1 MQSERRLAPRVTCEI
16 VAEIDML
23 FGDSIDVEIIDV
35 SSSGCQIRGDQRLT
49 KLDSIASGAPLE
61 FSLNFGL
68 DGCPIH
74 TFCRMI
80 YKRRETQN
88 SCIMGLR
95 WNSVPEHQMEILQ
108 RFIASRLSGSVQS
121 NQSSASA

>member
-1 MQSERRLAPRVTCEI
+1 MHSDRRLAPRVPCEI
-16 VAEIDML
+16 AAEIDML
-23 FGDSIDVEIIDV
+23 FGDSIDVQIIDL
-35 SSSGCQIRGDQRLT
+35 SISGCQIRGDQRLT
-49 KLDSIASGAPLE
+49 RLDSIATGAPLE

-80 YKRRETQN
+80 YKRRETQS
-88 SCIMGLR
+88 SCAMGLR

-108 RFIASRLSGSVQS
+108 RFINERLSGSVV
-121 NQSSASA
+121 QSSARA

>member
-1 MQSERRLAPRVTCEI
+1 MHSDRRLAPRVPCDI
-16 VAEIDML
+16 AAEIDML
-23 FGDSIDVEIIDV
+23 FGDSIDVQITDL

-49 KLDSIASGAPLE
+49 QLDSIATGAPLE

-80 YKRRETQN
+80 YKRRETQS
-88 SCIMGLR
+88 SCVMGLR
-95 WNSVPEHQMEILQ
+95 WSSIPEHQMEILQ
-108 RFIASRLSGSVQS
+108 RFIDERLGRSA
-121 NQSSASA
+121 QSSASA

>member
-1 MQSERRLAPRVTCEI
+1 MRLERRLTPRVFCDI
-16 VAEIDML
+16 AAEIDML
-23 FGDSIDVEIIDV
+23 FGDSIDVQIVDL

-49 KLDSIASGAPLE
+49 RLDSIASGAPLE

-68 DGCPIH
+68 EGCPIH

-88 SCIMGLR
+88 SCLMGLR

-108 RFIASRLSGSVQS
+108 RFIDQHLVQS
-121 NQSSASA
+121 SQSSAKA

>member
-1 MQSERRLAPRVTCEI
+1 MHSDRRLAPRVPCDI
-16 VAEIDML
+16 AAEIDML
-23 FGDSIDVEIIDV
+23 FGDSIDVQIIDL

-49 KLDSIASGAPLE
+49 KLDSIATGAPLE

-68 DGCPIH
+68 DGSPIH

-80 YKRRETQN
+80 YKRRETQS
-88 SCIMGLR
+88 SCVMGLR
-95 WNSVPEHQMEILQ
+95 WSSVPEHQMEILQ
-108 RFIASRLSGSVQS
+108 GFINERLSGGV